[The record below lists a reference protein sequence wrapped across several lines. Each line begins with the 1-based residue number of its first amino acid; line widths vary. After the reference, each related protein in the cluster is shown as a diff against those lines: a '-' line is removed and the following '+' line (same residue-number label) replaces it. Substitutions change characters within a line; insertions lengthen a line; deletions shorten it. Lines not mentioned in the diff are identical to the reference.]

1 MTQTFLASLARI
13 GDLDTNPYD
22 VRALEKS
29 AWASGDYVRTEVCG
43 TRSDLYAIENCNG
56 EMIPVQAGDQII
68 GALGHRAATLE
79 GVGSFRDVEKGEMH
93 ALTSAALIGV
103 FPSYS
108 ILLPKPLALRYRGHI
123 LRDGR
128 KVTMSQ
134 FAIHDDVCGYS
145 VPTILIIGTS
155 MSAGKT
161 VTGRRLCEVLSTA
174 GKRVVGAKFTGA
186 GRYRDI
192 ASFKRA
198 GATDVFDFVD
208 AGLPSTVVEEGDFR
222 AAIRPLISHID
233 KIQPDFVVAETGASP
248 LEPYNVAAAM
258 DELGDTICCTI
269 LAASDPYAVVGVEQA
284 FGTKPDLVTGPAA
297 NTSAA
302 VALVNKLTGV
312 PAINVIDRNTLP
324 AFRAFLENKL
334 DLDLTD
340 VSLVNNSRSDQTN
353 HAHSSGR

>member
-1 MTQTFLASLARI
+1 MTQTFLASLTRI
-13 GDLDTNPYD
+13 ADLDTNPYD
-22 VRALEKS
+22 VRALEKN
-29 AWASGDYVRTEVCG
+29 AWESGDYVRTEVCG
-43 TRSDLYAIENCNG
+43 ARSDLYAVESCGG
-56 EMIPVQAGDQII
+56 EMIPVQAGDQVI

-103 FPSYS
+103 FTSYS

-123 LRDGR
+123 LRDGK

-134 FAIHDDVCGYS
+134 FAIHDGVSRYS

-161 VTGRRLCEVLSTA
+161 VTGRRLCEVLSIA
-174 GKRVVGAKFTGA
+174 GKRVVGAKLTGA

-192 ASFKRA
+192 ASFRRA
-198 GATDVFDFVD
+198 GAFDVFDFVD
-208 AGLPSTVVEEGDFR
+208 AGLPSTVAEESDFR
-222 AAIRPLISHID
+222 AAIRPLIGHINE
-233 KIQPDFVVAETGASP
+233 ISPDFVVVETGASP

-258 DELGDTICCTI
+258 DELGDTVCCTI
-269 LAASDPYAVVGVEQA
+269 LAASDPYAVVGVEKA

-302 VALVNKLTGV
+302 IALVKKLTGV

-324 AFRAFLENKL
+324 EFRAFLERKL
-334 DLDLTD
+334 NLDLTD
-340 VSLVNNSRSDQTN
+340 ESLVDNNRRDQAN

>member
-1 MTQTFLASLARI
+1 MTQTFLGSLTRI
-13 GDLDTNPYD
+13 ADLDTNPYD
-22 VRALEKS
+22 VRALEKTE
-29 AWASGDYVRTEVCG
+29 WMWGDYVHTEVCG
-43 TRSDLYAIENCNG
+43 TRSDLYAVESCDG

-79 GVGSFRDVEKGEMH
+79 GVGSYQDVEKGEMH

-103 FPSYS
+103 FTSYS

-123 LRDGR
+123 LRDGK

-134 FAIHDDVCGYS
+134 FAIRGDISGYS

-161 VTGRRLCEVLSTA
+161 VTGRRLCEVLSAA
-174 GKRVVGAKFTGA
+174 GKKVVGAKFTGA

-192 ASFKRA
+192 ASFRRA
-198 GATDVFDFVD
+198 GATEVFDFVD
-208 AGLPSTVVEEGDFR
+208 AGLPSTVVEESDFR

-233 KIQPDFVVAETGASP
+233 KIKPDFVVAETGASP

-258 DELGDTICCTI
+258 DELGDTTCCTI
-269 LAASDPYAVVGVEQA
+269 LAASDPYAVVGVEKA
-284 FGTKPDLVTGPAA
+284 FGTEPDLVTGPAA

-302 VALVNKLTGV
+302 VDLVKKLTGV
-312 PAINVIDRNTLP
+312 PAINVIDRSTLP
-324 AFRAFLENKL
+324 EFRAFLERKL
-334 DLDLTD
+334 DLDLSD
-340 VSLVNNSRSDQTN
+340 VSLVNNSRSDQSN
-353 HAHSSGR
+353 YAHSSGR